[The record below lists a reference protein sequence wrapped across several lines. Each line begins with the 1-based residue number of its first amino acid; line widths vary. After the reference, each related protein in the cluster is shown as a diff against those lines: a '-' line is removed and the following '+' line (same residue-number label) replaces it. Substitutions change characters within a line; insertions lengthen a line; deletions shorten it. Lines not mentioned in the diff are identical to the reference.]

1 MSSNTSRVPAPVRL
15 APIIRAPDREAKND
29 TQMRAST
36 KPMKTAGPVVRPTEP
51 MFTVYV
57 NSSKCRHSGD
67 LMNVIRDV
75 HRIPCSVIDVAGG
88 ENVPVWLRG
97 TPSLVTGTDVYCGDT
112 AFEFVASISAEPQS
126 QDATTL
132 NDPSVGQPPCFSDIL
147 SGKGAKAK
155 NEGIGCGLS
164 QAFAAPVA
172 ISEEEAAKKYSG
184 SVDDAMS
191 RLMQSRGRM

>member
-1 MSSNTSRVPAPVRL
+1 MSRVPAPVRL

-29 TQMRAST
+29 TQRRAST
-36 KPMKTAGPVVRPTEP
+36 KPPKTMASTEP
-51 MFTVYV
+51 PKEPVFTVYV

-67 LMNVIRDV
+67 LVNAIRDV
-75 HRIPCSVIDVAGG
+75 HRIPCSVVDVAGG
-88 ENVPVWLRG
+88 KNVPVWLRG
-97 TPSLVTGTDVYCGDT
+97 TPSIVMGTDVYCGDT
-112 AFEFVASISAEPQS
+112 AFEFVASISAEHES
-126 QDATTL
+126 QVANVNL
-132 NDPSVGQPPCFSDIL
+132 NDSPVGQPPCFSDIL

-191 RLMQSRGRM
+191 RLMQSRGRI

>member
-1 MSSNTSRVPAPVRL
+1 MSRVPAPVRL

-29 TQMRAST
+29 TQRRAPK
-36 KPMKTAGPVVRPTEP
+36 KPMKTTEPVAPTEP

-67 LMNVIRDV
+67 LMNAIRDV

-88 ENVPVWLRG
+88 KNVPVWLRG
-97 TPSLVTGTDVYCGDT
+97 TPSIVMGTDVYCGDT
-112 AFEFVASISAEPQS
+112 AFEFVASIGIGAEHES
-126 QDATTL
+126 QDASL
-132 NDPSVGQPPCFSDIL
+132 NDSPVGQPPCFSDIL

-191 RLMQSRGRM
+191 RLMQSRGRI

>member
-1 MSSNTSRVPAPVRL
+1 M
-15 APIIRAPDREAKND
+15 E
-29 TQMRAST
+29 
-36 KPMKTAGPVVRPTEP
+36 PMKSEEPMEP

-67 LMNVIRDV
+67 LMNAIRDV

-88 ENVPVWLRG
+88 KNVPVWLRG
-97 TPSLVTGTDVYCGDT
+97 TPSIVMGTDVYCGDT
-112 AFEFVASISAEPQS
+112 AFELVASIGISAEHES
-126 QDATTL
+126 QDASL
-132 NDPSVGQPPCFSDIL
+132 NESPVGQLPCFSDIM
-147 SGKGAKAK
+147 SGKSAKAK

-164 QAFAAPVA
+164 QAFTAPVA

>member
-1 MSSNTSRVPAPVRL
+1 MSRVPAPVRL
-15 APIIRAPDREAKND
+15 APIIRAPDREEKND

-36 KPMKTAGPVVRPTEP
+36 KPMKTAESVEP

-67 LMNVIRDV
+67 LMNAIRDV
-75 HRIPCSVIDVAGG
+75 HRVPCSVIDVAGG
-88 ENVPVWLRG
+88 KNVPAWLRG
-97 TPSLVTGTDVYCGDT
+97 TPSIVMGTDVYCGDT
-112 AFEFVASISAEPQS
+112 AFEFVASISAEHER
-126 QDATTL
+126 QDAAL
-132 NDPSVGQPPCFSDIL
+132 NNDSSVGQPPCFSDIL
-147 SGKGAKAK
+147 SGKGVKGK

-191 RLMQSRGRM
+191 RLMQSRGRI